1 MYQNLSK
8 SAKEMNGTPEEV
20 AELEDLLCSVYYNM
34 AQCFYK
40 TKQFDK
46 SVEKASLSLDY
57 KRQVKVL
64 FRRAQSN
71 GERKFY

>member
-1 MYQNLSK
+1 MS
-8 SAKEMNGTPEEV
+8 GTPEEV
-20 AELEDLLCSVYYNM
+20 AQLEDLLCMVYYNM

-46 SVEKASLSLDY
+46 SVEKATLSLNY

-64 FRRAQSN
+64 FRRA
-71 GERKFY
+71 